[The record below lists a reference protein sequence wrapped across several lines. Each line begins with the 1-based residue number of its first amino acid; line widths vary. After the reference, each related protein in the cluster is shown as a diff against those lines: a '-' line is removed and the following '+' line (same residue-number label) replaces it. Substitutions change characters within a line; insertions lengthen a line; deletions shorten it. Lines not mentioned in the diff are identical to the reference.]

1 MSWFCWYLYYWFRCF
16 LRRVTA
22 ILLEQKNFGPNVI
35 YYVFWESGGPS
46 ADEVDLEV
54 DLKSTSGRPHAN
66 LRYLPAHLTHL
77 PQVDLK
83 STSGRLGSLPRR
95 HRSQCLQMTNGTWP
109 RNKCS
114 RSPPPFVG
122 HLSHKLFRQ
131 LLKSRIFSFQ
141 SILACRGSQKIH
153 FGDLGLT

>member
-1 MSWFCWYLYYWFRCF
+1 MRHQSFD

-95 HRSQCLQMTNGTWP
+95 HKVSFLGY
-109 RNKCS
+109 NKRDVAMFAGS
-114 RSPPPFVG
+114 LPPNT
-122 HLSHKLFRQ
+122 SKHKA
-131 LLKSRIFSFQ
+131 KETS
-141 SILACRGSQKIH
+141 
-153 FGDLGLT
+153 